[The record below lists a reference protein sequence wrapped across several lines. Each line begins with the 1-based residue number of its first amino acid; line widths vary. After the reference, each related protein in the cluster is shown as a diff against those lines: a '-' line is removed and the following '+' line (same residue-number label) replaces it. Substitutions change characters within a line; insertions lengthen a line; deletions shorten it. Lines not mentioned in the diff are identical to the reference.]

1 MFVIGYCWGAWG
13 ACMLAAIPGLIA
25 GVSINHP
32 SRLEIPGDLEKLT
45 APTLIV
51 APYTDSAF
59 PQESRLIAEK
69 IFDQKAKEDKMFFKI
84 VVYPGCV
91 HGFAA
96 RGDTG
101 DAVISAAVEDA
112 KTETVLFFRKII
124 K

>member
-1 MFVIGYCWGAWG
+1 
-13 ACMLAAIPGLIA
+13 MLAAKPGLIA

-32 SRLEIPGDLEKLT
+32 SRLEIPGDLERLT

-84 VVYPGCV
+84 VVYPGFV

-96 RGDTG
+96 RGDMG
-101 DAVISAAVEDA
+101 DAFTGGAVDDA

-124 K
+124 Q